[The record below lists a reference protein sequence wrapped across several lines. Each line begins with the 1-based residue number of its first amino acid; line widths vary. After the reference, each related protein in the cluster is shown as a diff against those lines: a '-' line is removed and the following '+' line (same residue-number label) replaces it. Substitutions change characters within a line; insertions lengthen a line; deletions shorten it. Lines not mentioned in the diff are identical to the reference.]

1 MLKSDRSTVTP
12 SIARLGW
19 LLLSRKPSWIIQIVL
34 NLTAEIVVFLVPPTM
49 VTARSAGEEFG
60 GLPIAPFWI
69 VVFSA
74 RAPM

>member
-1 MLKSDRSTVTP
+1 M
-12 SIARLGW
+12 
-19 LLLSRKPSWIIQIVL
+19 L